1 MLSTSV
7 LARPPRSI
15 RIHALGAPLTRSA
28 LCRYSSS
35 STSKDA
41 KNGSTKSYAA
51 TMMLPKT
58 TFPQWAEPSVREEP
72 YRARTTSELY
82 KWQAEQK
89 DRDLFVLHDGPPY
102 ANGHLHMGHALNK
115 ILKDIINRFQVLQGK
130 RVRCVNMGHQH
141 MPGTNEDISYI
152 PGWDCHG
159 LPIEHKALKELG
171 TGHESISPIAI
182 RKIARQNAERDMQVQ
197 MEEFKQFGIMA
208 DWSHEGTYRTMDHD
222 YEIRQLRVFQELVR
236 KGLISRRYRPVHWSP
251 SSKSALAEA
260 ELQYV
265 EDHKSF
271 PVYVKFQ
278 VSEDRMASGLAD
290 MVQNLRK
297 DPSETVHLVIW
308 TTTPWTLPAN
318 MAIGVNANLDYALIR
333 RTEHPDEGLL
343 IIGKDRLEA
352 LNKVLGEFEVLDILP
367 GSALTGTAYSHL
379 FHPSTSPAPLV
390 TEWSDVEANTGT
402 GLVHMAPGHGKEDY
416 AALTATG
423 LLNKVNIV
431 CPVDDGGRYTEEVV
445 GLAKDAAIGE
455 RLRGKEVLS
464 DGGKEMV
471 GILKEYGVLVG
482 QGTLKHKYPY
492 DWKTKKPIILRAT
505 SQWFAN
511 VDDIKGAALKALGKV
526 KFQPEISRS
535 RLESFV
541 RERSEWCISRQ
552 RAWGVPIPALYDAE
566 TNEAIL
572 TAESLDHIIPVLS
585 ERGVDHWF
593 EGPVEDFIPPRLR
606 NNGRKYVK
614 GTDTV
619 DVWFD
624 SGTSWSLI
632 KERIP
637 KEDRGRLCDV
647 YLEGSDQHRGWFQ
660 SSLLTAT
667 GAAELGREAAPYKD
681 LITHGFVLDD
691 KGRKMS
697 KSDGNVI
704 SPLTIINGG
713 ENKKKDPAYGAD
725 LLRLWAASVEYGRD
739 VSIGPKV
746 LAQSAETL
754 RKLRNSVRFMLANL
768 KDGEAVRGDFQT
780 ATQLEFSLIDKYV
793 MLHLQ
798 QLEQTC
804 WEAYRDY
811 NFPRVVAS
819 LNRFATN
826 TLSSLY
832 FDVTKD
838 TLYADAVSHPTR
850 RATITVLHEVVRT
863 LIAILS
869 PILPHLAEEVNQ
881 TLHEQRSQTPSS
893 AFTSGWRKLSS
904 NWNDPSVSRRMD
916 TLLQVRSEVMIA
928 LEQARK
934 DKRIGG
940 SLEAAL
946 EIVLP
951 DTKATN
957 SIAEILLTEESI
969 LKTLFVVSDVQV
981 LHQAEATQDRLYCER
996 QIDD

>member
-1 MLSTSV
+1 ML
-7 LARPPRSI
+7 
-15 RIHALGAPLTRSA
+15 
-28 LCRYSSS
+28 
-35 STSKDA
+35 
-41 KNGSTKSYAA
+41 
-51 TMMLPKT
+51 LPKT
-58 TFPQWAEPSVREEP
+58 TFPLWAEPSVREEP
-72 YRARTTSELY
+72 FRQRTTSGLY

-89 DRDLFVLHDGPPY
+89 DRPLFVLHDGPPY

-115 ILKDIINRFQVLQGK
+115 ILKDIINRYQLLRGN
-130 RVRCVNMGHQH
+130 RVDYV
-141 MPGTNEDISYI
+141 

-171 TGHESISPIAI
+171 AGHETISPIAV
-182 RKIARQNAERDMQVQ
+182 RKIARQVAERDMQVQ

-222 YEIRQLRVFQELVR
+222 YEIRQLRIFQKLVK

-260 ELQYV
+260 ELEYV

-278 VSEDRMASGLAD
+278 VTGGQMAPGLAS
-290 MVQNLRK
+290 MLENVRNGK
-297 DPSETVHLVIW
+297 DEPVHLVIW

-318 MAIGVNANLDYALIR
+318 MAIGVNAKLDYALLR
-333 RTEHPDEGLL
+333 RTEHPDEGIL

-352 LNKVLGEFEVLDILP
+352 LNKVLGEYEVLGILP
-367 GSALTGTAYSHL
+367 GSALAGTAYSHL
-379 FHPSTSPAPLV
+379 FHSSTSPAPLV
-390 TEWSDVEANTGT
+390 TEWSDVEAGTGT

-423 LLNKVNIV
+423 LLDKLDIV
-431 CPVDDGGRYTEEVV
+431 CPVDDGGRYTDDVV
-445 GLAKDAAIGE
+445 SLAKDPAVGE

-471 GILKEYGVLVG
+471 GILKESGVLVG

-511 VDDIKGAALKALGKV
+511 VDDIKGAALRSLRTV
-526 KFQPEISRS
+526 KFHPEISRS
-535 RLESFV
+535 RMESFV

-566 TNEAIL
+566 TDEAIL
-572 TAESLDHIIPVLS
+572 TAESLDHIISVLAGK
-585 ERGVDHWF
+585 GVDYWF
-593 EGPVEDFIPPRLR
+593 EGPVEDFIPPNLR
-606 NNGRKYVK
+606 NDGRKYVK

-632 KERIP
+632 KERLAE
-637 KEDRGRLCDV
+637 KDGDRLCDV

-667 GAAELGREAAPYKD
+667 GAAEVGKEAAPYGD

-691 KGRKMS
+691 KGKKMS
-697 KSDGNVI
+697 KSDGNII
-704 SPLTIINGG
+704 SPLTIIKGG
-713 ENKKKDPAYGAD
+713 QNKKKDPAYGAD

-754 RKLRNSVRFMLANL
+754 RKLRNTVRFMLANL
-768 KDGEAVRGDFQT
+768 KDGEALQGDFKP
-780 ATQLEFSLIDKYV
+780 ATREELSLIDNYV
-793 MLHLQ
+793 MLQLQ

-804 WEAYRDY
+804 REAYRDY

-838 TLYADAVSHPTR
+838 TLYADPVTHPTR
-850 RATITVLHEVVRT
+850 RATITVLSEILHT
-863 LIAILS
+863 LVPILA

-881 TLHEQRSQTPSS
+881 TLNQQDSTPVVS
-893 AFTSGWRKLSS
+893 AFSSGWREMPLD
-904 NWNDPSVSRRMD
+904 WNNPAVSQRMD

-934 DKRIGG
+934 DKHIGG
-940 SLEAAL
+940 SLGAAL

-951 DTKATN
+951 KVIEKN
-957 SIAEILLTEESI
+957 STSEIILAESSL
-969 LKTLFVVSDVQV
+969 LKTLFVVSNVQV
-981 LHQAEATQDRLYCER
+981 LHQADRPSERLLCER
-996 QIDD
+996 VIDDRGQKLVLRVVSPADLKCPRCWQFTRSAEKDLCHRCFTAVPPQ